1 MVETILLT
9 RRKTARRQTT
19 LKSRDLRAARIS
31 AR

>member
-1 MVETILLT
+1 MVETILLS

-19 LKSRDLRAARIS
+19 LKSRVRRAAQIS